1 MFPTRGRLSF
11 NTCRSGIDIFTALD
25 PPFSHPSFLQMFC
38 FQSISFMISKH
49 PILSTQAPQMSYLPP
64 GWTLERLQTA
74 TVDDLRQIPED
85 RLHKIDDNLFPIENV
100 PVRLV
105 IGRAIH
111 NEHRRKV
118 RAERGLPPAPSMPL
132 FEKNDDPAV
141 KAVER
146 GGFDDFGSIVFRT
159 DYSDEQRWEQWHK
172 EFHRIIDASMEGASG
187 GRKIEDK
194 CFIPTYEDEDMAD
207 ATHKQILQA
216 YYEYQETEG
225 VLPGLDIGMCVV
237 VDSAVIDS
245 ITTDK
250 PWIYVLDL
258 SFHHESQLADGEY
271 PGYFRVAVESLITEL
286 YPMLTA
292 MTPSELWPSDNR
304 IWESAVE

>member
-1 MFPTRGRLSF
+1 
-11 NTCRSGIDIFTALD
+11 
-25 PPFSHPSFLQMFC
+25 
-38 FQSISFMISKH
+38 
-49 PILSTQAPQMSYLPP
+49 MSYLPP

-85 RLHKIDDNLFPIENV
+85 RLHEIDESLIPIENV

-118 RAERGLPPAPSMPL
+118 RAERGLPPAPGVPL
-132 FEKNDDPAV
+132 FEKNDDPV
-141 KAVER
+141 VEVVER
-146 GGFDDFGSIVFRT
+146 GGFDDFGFIVFRT

-172 EFHRIIDASMEGASG
+172 EFQRIIEASIERASG
-187 GRKIEDK
+187 GKKIEAK
-194 CFIPTYEDEDMAD
+194 CFMPTYEDEDMAG
-207 ATHKQILQA
+207 ATHEEILQ
-216 YYEYQETEG
+216 EYSGYRETEG
-225 VLPGLDIGMCVV
+225 VLPGLDTGMCLV

-258 SFHHESQLADGEY
+258 SFDHENQLADGEY
-271 PGYFRVAVESLITEL
+271 PGYFRVAVESVITEL